1 MISILEKAEKQLAK
15 IEHQKRT
22 WKSDSYREHEIWS
35 EIAMHLNSALGARDK
50 EDEGFWTNVMDLFNK
65 KYRNNES

>member
-1 MISILEKAEKQLAK
+1 MINILEKAEKQLAK

-22 WKSDSYREHEIWS
+22 WKSQFYREQEIWS
-35 EIAMHLNSALGARDK
+35 EIAMNLNCPD
-50 EDEGFWTNVMDLFNK
+50 EDSEFWGLVMDLYNK

>member
-1 MISILEKAEKQLAK
+1 MSTLEKAEKQLAK

-35 EIAMHLNSALGARDK
+35 EIAMQLNSAIGAGDK
-50 EDEGFWTNVMDLFNK
+50 DDQVLWSNVMNLFNK
-65 KYRNNES
+65 KYSNNEL